1 MTQVDPSTEMTLF
14 FDSVSIRRAAKV
26 KGLHTD
32 YTGLMHGLKML
43 YNIVEARLYI
53 IKNTDSSDASKFDA
67 YVAQVTKAGFKPI
80 IQEVSKDDGFFYF
93 TPRICI
99 DALGVNT
106 KQIGIGT
113 TDISILPL
121 LQTLKE
127 REHTITLFSIEK
139 AAILM
144 PCVDNFYSAAK

>member
-1 MTQVDPSTEMTLF
+1 MSQVDPSTEMTLF
-14 FDSVSIRRAAKV
+14 FDSVSIRRVAKI

-32 YTGLMHGLKML
+32 YTGLMQGLRMI
-43 YNIVEARLYI
+43 YSVVQARLYI
-53 IKNTDSSDASKFDA
+53 IKNVDNSDMSKFDA
-67 YVAQVTKAGFKPI
+67 YVAQVTKAGFTPI
-80 IQEVSKDDGFFYF
+80 IQEISKADGFFYF
-93 TPRICI
+93 TPRICV
-99 DALGVNT
+99 DALSAST

-127 REHTITLFSIEK
+127 REHTVTLFSIDK
-139 AAILM
+139 PDILM